1 MTGFARSIPAAWRP
15 RFRLRVTCL
24 IRGSSLLPR
33 LTSEINVMAGL
44 AQRVIRALCPKWQT
58 SIESESRDWVM
69 RCPCGA
75 ETSVWEMGGIRYK
88 AAGNPLR
95 NGRCGTCGNV
105 FVGQVYRKSAQAAD
119 DGHSET
125 RYDSSTILPLKDA
138 AASPPQAAA
147 VRTSEAGLAGLL
159 WIDGAGC
166 YRIVAGD
173 HISLGSHSLD
183 AEGADLRLLAPIGRK
198 QALISRSG
206 EAYWLQTE
214 GATTGVVNH
223 GAAGGRLLRS
233 GEVFEIGG
241 GVRLR
246 LRTPNSLSNTAV
258 LEFVSS
264 HRPVQRIDGVILL
277 EQVCILG
284 PAEDAHIRCPQWQHP
299 VVLFQRDGQLWCKA
313 APGLQLNGAE
323 ATGEFVLAD
332 GGVLTG
338 EDLRLRVEL
347 SCD

>member
-1 MTGFARSIPAAWRP
+1 
-15 RFRLRVTCL
+15 
-24 IRGSSLLPR
+24 
-33 LTSEINVMAGL
+33 MAGL
-44 AQRVIRALCPKWQT
+44 AQRMVRMLCPKWQT

-69 RCPCGA
+69 RCTCGA

-95 NGRCGTCGNV
+95 NGRCGKCGNV
-105 FVGQVYRKSAQAAD
+105 FVGQLYRRSTEQSG

-125 RYDSSTILPLKDA
+125 KYDSSTILPLKEDAAPLTPPVSAGRSA
-138 AASPPQAAA
+138 AASGSTLSC
-147 VRTSEAGLAGLL
+147 VL

-166 YRIVAGD
+166 YRVVTGD
-173 HISLGSHSLD
+173 HVSIGSHTND
-183 AEGADLRLLAPIGRK
+183 RDGADVRLLAPLSRK
-198 QALISRSG
+198 QAMISRSG

-214 GATTGVVNH
+214 GTTPAIVNQ

-246 LRTPNSLSNTAV
+246 LRTPNSLSSTAV
-258 LEFVSS
+258 LEFVSP

-284 PAEDAHIRCPQWQHP
+284 PAEDSHIRCAQWQHP
-299 VVLFQRDGQLWCKA
+299 LVLFRRDGQLWCKA
-313 APGLQLNGAE
+313 APGLHLNGA
-323 ATGEFVLAD
+323 AAGGEFALAD
-332 GGVLTG
+332 GGVVTG
-338 EDLRLRVEL
+338 DDLRLRVEL